1 MTGDLEQ
8 GGESVCWLPRVCP
21 ECGRLADEEPP
32 TRCPRC
38 GAPIGTD
45 ADDRAQS
52 EPAAVAPPDLA
63 DLFQMAAREAARFR
77 DSLPERQVIA
87 PAALDQVRAAF
98 GGPLQGPPMPPH
110 QVLAELISAATP
122 GLVASAGPRFFGFV
136 TGGALPAATAADMLA
151 AGWDQAP
158 FNAVLS
164 PAGTAAEDAAGTW
177 LKALLGIPGS
187 ASVGFVTGAQAA
199 NTVGLATA
207 RHHVL
212 AEAGWDVERKGLAAA
227 PRVRVVA
234 SVERHATIDRS
245 LRLLGFG
252 TDLVEEVP
260 ADPNGAI
267 DVSALADVLR
277 AGSAGPTIVC
287 LQAGNVNTGACD
299 NLRTACSVVHE
310 HGGWAH
316 VDGAFGLW
324 AAAYPGTRHL
334 VDGVELAD
342 SWSCDG
348 HKWLNVPYDS
358 GFAFCS
364 RPDVHV
370 AAMAYTAAY
379 LTSATVAEPGRADYT
394 AESSRRARGF
404 AVWAALRELGRDGV
418 AAVVE
423 RCCRLARRFADQLSA
438 GGADVLNDVVLN
450 QVLVGFGDDARTDR
464 VIAGIQRDGTC
475 WMGGTTWRGRRLM
488 RISVSNYATTESDVD
503 RSVEALLRLA
513 SRDG

>member
-1 MTGDLEQ
+1 MAATEAVRYR
-8 GGESVCWLPRVCP
+8 ESLP
-21 ECGRLADEEPP
+21 GRQV
-32 TRCPRC
+32 T
-38 GAPIGTD
+38 AP
-45 ADDRAQS
+45 
-52 EPAAVAPPDLA
+52 A
-63 DLFQMAAREAARFR
+63 DL
-77 DSLPERQVIA
+77 DT
-87 PAALDQVRAAF
+87 VRAAL
-98 GGPLQGPPMPPH
+98 GGPLQAAPIPPH

-122 GLVASAGPRFFGFV
+122 GLVATASPRFFGFV

-151 AGWDQAP
+151 AGWDQVP

-164 PAGTAAEDAAGTW
+164 PAGTAAEETAGTW
-177 LKALLGIPGS
+177 LKELLGIPET
-187 ASVGFVTGAQAA
+187 ASVGFVTGAQGA
-199 NTVGLATA
+199 NSVGLATA

-212 AEAGWDVERKGLAAA
+212 AETGWDVERKGLAGA

-234 SVERHATIDRS
+234 GVERHATIDRS

-252 TDLVEEVP
+252 TDLVEKVP

-267 DVSALADVLR
+267 DVSALAEVLR
-277 AGSAGPTIVC
+277 AGRADPTIVC

-299 NLRTACSVVHE
+299 DLRAACPVVHE

-342 SWSCDG
+342 SWGCDG

-379 LTSATVAEPGRADYT
+379 LVGSAGSETRPGRADYT

-418 AAVVE
+418 ADLVE

-438 GGADVLNDVVLN
+438 GGAEVLNDVVLN

-488 RISVSNYATTESDVD
+488 RISVSNHATTESDVD
-503 RSVEALLRLA
+503 RSVDAILRLA
-513 SRDG
+513 S